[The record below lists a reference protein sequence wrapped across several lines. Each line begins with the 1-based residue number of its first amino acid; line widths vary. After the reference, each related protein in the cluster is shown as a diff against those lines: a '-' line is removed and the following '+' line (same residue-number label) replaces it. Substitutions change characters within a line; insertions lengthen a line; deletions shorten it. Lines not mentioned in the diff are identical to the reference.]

1 MFAKLRNKVSTPPPP
16 VATTGSPTSSSSEIT
31 TTNEKSSSTTSLST
45 VYIPFSTP
53 SSESHIPSEPEL
65 TQEQKDKYL
74 HVLNHFQ
81 QSDLKLLLVKKLI
94 NINKTKN

>member
-65 TQEQKDKYL
+65 TQEQK
-74 HVLNHFQ
+74 
-81 QSDLKLLLVKKLI
+81 I
-94 NINKTKN
+94 NIYMY